1 MQITVPNFLYGQ
13 MKSKY
18 TFLFKVE
25 ILQILKNLILFCF
38 PTNLSYTSFHFSK
51 VLDLCNLELKPFC
64 IKKNVFSNRSIKTR

>member
-13 MKSKY
+13 MKAKY

-25 ILQILKNLILFCF
+25 ILQIFCF

-64 IKKNVFSNRSIKTR
+64 IKKNCIFQ